1 MRIQGLRVKLPEVF
15 WNYAFEFFIYWVYVV
30 QILKCALTELLYDTI
45 TIFKH
50 GISISQQRYQ
60 TIYLFA
66 KLR

>member
-15 WNYAFEFFIYWVYVV
+15 WNYAFEFFIYWVYLV
-30 QILKCALTELLYDTI
+30 QILKCALYDTI